1 MILLEYKKLRS
12 KTGDDI
18 LVIFIANV
26 SREGHMLPVLL
37 FLLHSSSSHWA

>member
-1 MILLEYKKLRS
+1 MILLEYHKLRS

-26 SREGHMLPVLL
+26 NQEGHMLAVLL
-37 FLLHSSSSHWA
+37 FLLHSSSSH